1 ADRGRGARVA
11 VSRRAHRHGGV
22 APLRRTRDPRDQDL
36 RPAVGL
42 AELDLHPRQLD
53 GRAWRAHALRSARAA
68 AIPMEEDLMTTPPKT
83 SPHRVRRWSDLL
95 VPAIRR
101 RKADTAPPVLLAASK
116 KPRSLH
122 SSRKLI
128 A

>member
-1 ADRGRGARVA
+1 
-11 VSRRAHRHGGV
+11 
-22 APLRRTRDPRDQDL
+22 
-36 RPAVGL
+36 
-42 AELDLHPRQLD
+42 
-53 GRAWRAHALRSARAA
+53 
-68 AIPMEEDLMTTPPKT
+68 MEEDLMTTPPKT

-101 RKADTAPPVLLAASK
+101 RKAPAPPVLLAIAK

-122 SSRKLI
+122 SRKLI